1 MNGRA
6 LAAGG
11 WRSDALSSTLLAALL
26 YVEHGRLDDARA
38 LLADV
43 GSDATRGRGADK
55 VVLGRVDRDAGRP
68 RPVTAPP
75 RGGP

>member
-26 YVEHGRLDDARA
+26 HAQHGRHDEARD
-38 LLADV
+38 LLAEV
-43 GSDATRGRGADK
+43 GPRRRLAGAVADK
-55 VVLGRVDRDAGRP
+55 VMLGRVAAMLAAAGR
-68 RPVTAPP
+68 
-75 RGGP
+75 

>member
-26 YVEHGRLDDARA
+26 YAEHDRAR
-38 LLADV
+38 
-43 GSDATRGRGADK
+43 RG
-55 VVLGRVDRDAGRP
+55 P
-68 RPVTAPP
+68 
-75 RGGP
+75 